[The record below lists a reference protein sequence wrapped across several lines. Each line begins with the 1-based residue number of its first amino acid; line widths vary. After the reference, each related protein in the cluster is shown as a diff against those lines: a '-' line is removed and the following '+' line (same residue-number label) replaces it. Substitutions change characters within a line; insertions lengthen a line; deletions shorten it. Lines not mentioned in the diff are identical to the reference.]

1 MQYGMP
7 RQYTGGLVNVDN
19 GQISRDIFVAEDIY
33 RDELER
39 IFPRS
44 WLFVAH

>member
-1 MQYGMP
+1 MQNGMS

-19 GQISRDIFVAEDIY
+19 GLINRDIFVAEDIY

-39 IFPRS
+39 IFP
-44 WLFVAH
+44 